1 MSRRSRL
8 LERLQEISAGPKR
21 SLGQN
26 FLVADHVIEKI
37 IAASAEGLAQGENSS
52 RADRSESVQ
61 AMIEI
66 GPGLG
71 ALTDELRK
79 LGVRLTVIELDAKF
93 AEYWRARGLNVVEA
107 DALRIDWLKLLEEQP
122 KPVRLVANLPYQ
134 IAASL
139 VIELSLLPEAAGLD
153 SMILMF
159 QKEVAQRIAARESS
173 EHYGLLS
180 VIAQVFWLVRTVS
193 EAGPGD
199 FHPPPRVASRVLAFQ
214 RRRPAALSAEEASR
228 FLKFVKLAYSQ
239 RRKRLLKN
247 LGEPQGAAAALAA
260 MGFDD
265 NARIEQL
272 SPEQVLALFR
282 AIR

>member
-8 LERLQEISAGPKR
+8 LERLEELSAGPKR

-37 IAASAEGLAQGENSS
+37 IAASAESS
-52 RADRSESVQ
+52 ARSF
-61 AMIEI
+61 IEI

-71 ALTDELRK
+71 ALTEELHRVG
-79 LGVRLTVIELDAKF
+79 LPLTLVELDAKF
-93 AEYWRARGLNVVEA
+93 AAYWRARGLNVVEA
-107 DALRIDWLKLLEEQP
+107 DALRIDWTELLGSQV
-122 KPVRLVANLPYQ
+122 KPVRLVSNLPYQ

-139 VIELSLLPEAAGLD
+139 VIELSLLSEESGLD

-159 QKEVAQRIAARESS
+159 QKEVAQRIAANSSS
-173 EHYGLLS
+173 EHYGMLS
-180 VIAQVFWLVRTVS
+180 VIAQVFWQVRTVS

-199 FHPPPRVASRVLAFQ
+199 FHPPPRVASRVLGFQ
-214 RRRPAALSAEEASR
+214 RRRPAALDARQAEA

-247 LGEPQGAAAALAA
+247 LGDPQGAQTALEA
-260 MGFDD
+260 MGFDE

>member
-1 MSRRSRL
+1 MSRRSQL
-8 LERLQEISAGPKR
+8 LERLNELSAGPKR

-37 IAASAEGLAQGENSS
+37 IDAASENSAQS
-52 RADRSESVQ
+52 L
-61 AMIEI
+61 IEI

-71 ALTDELRK
+71 ALTDELK
-79 LGVRLTVIELDAKF
+79 TLGPPLTLIELDAKF
-93 AEYWRARGLNVVEA
+93 AAYWRERGLVVVEA
-107 DALRIDWLKLLEEQP
+107 DALRVDWPKLLEAQP
-122 KPVRLVANLPYQ
+122 KPTRLVSNLPYQ

-139 VIELSLLPEAAGLD
+139 VIELSLVPETFGLD

-180 VIAQVFWLVRTVS
+180 VITQVFWQVRTVS

-199 FHPPPRVASRVLAFQ
+199 FHPPPRVASRMLGFQ
-214 RRRPAALSAEEASR
+214 RRRPAALDAEQAQD

-247 LGEPQGAAAALAA
+247 LGEPEGAGAALES
-260 MGFDD
+260 MGFDN

-272 SPEQVLALFR
+272 SPEQVLALYR

>member
-1 MSRRSRL
+1 MSRRSQL
-8 LERLQEISAGPKR
+8 LSRLQEISAGPKR

-37 IAASAEGLAQGENSS
+37 IAASAEGLAPGESSSLRDQHQGF
-52 RADRSESVQ
+52 Q
-61 AMIEI
+61 ALIEI

-79 LGVRLTVIELDAKF
+79 LGAKLTLIELDAKF

-107 DALRIDWLKLLEEQP
+107 DALRIDWLKLLDEQP
-122 KPVRLVANLPYQ
+122 QPVRLVSNLPYQ

-139 VIELSLLPEAAGLD
+139 VIELSLLPEQAGLE

-159 QKEVAQRIAARESS
+159 QKEVAQRIVARESS

-180 VIAQVFWLVRTVS
+180 VIAQVFWQVRTVS

-214 RRRPAALSAEEASR
+214 RRRPAELSAEDAVR

-247 LGEPQGAAAALAA
+247 LGDPQGAVAALEA